1 MNFMRSTMHAGLL
14 CLLSWL
20 LALHGTATAQQ
31 KDNAFEIAKNLDIF
45 ATLFKELNTYYVD
58 DINANRL
65 MQKAIDAMLSDLDPY
80 TNYISED
87 RIEDYRTMTT
97 GRYAGIG
104 ATIRTQEGKCVI
116 VLPYEGSP
124 AQRAGLKIGDQ
135 ITSINGVS
143 TAGKSSDEIS
153 TLLKGQSGTPV
164 EIEILRPTTGER
176 KTFSIK
182 REEIHIS
189 NVPYFG
195 MLNEQVGYIQL
206 SDFTMGA
213 SEEVRA
219 AMDSLKR
226 AGAQAFIIDLR
237 NNPGGLLSEAINIVN
252 LFVPKNELVVSTK
265 GKISEW
271 NKEYYTLNAPY
282 DLESPLVVLV
292 NNRSASASEIVAGAL
307 QDYDRAILIGQRTFG
322 KGLVQVTRPLSY
334 NAQLKVTI
342 AKYYIPSG
350 RCIQAIDYSVHNAD
364 GSLYRIPDSLRRSFK
379 TRAGRMVFDG
389 AGLEP
394 DIVVPAD
401 SLPEIC
407 NYLLQNYYIFNYGVD
422 YAARHTLGKE
432 ITLPP
437 EVLEDFI
444 QWLDKQNFHYA
455 TSHEEYV
462 SVLEQQLKET
472 PDLYASVA
480 EDLSRL
486 KKKLKTDHRQLI
498 RQHKT
503 CVLELIEDEL
513 YKHVYFEKAE
523 ALASFDTDREIQK
536 AIELLRDEQKYSFIL
551 GRSD

>member
-1 MNFMRSTMHAGLL
+1 MRASLLGLVL
-14 CLLSWL
+14 WY
-20 LALHGTATAQQ
+20 AFFPATAQQ

-45 ATLFKELNTYYVD
+45 ATLFKEVNTYYVD
-58 DINANRL
+58 EVNVNRL

-87 RIEDYRTMTT
+87 RIEDYRSMTT

-116 VLPYEGSP
+116 VLPYSGSP
-124 AQRAGLKIGDQ
+124 AQKAGLKIGDQ
-135 ITSINGVS
+135 IVAINGVP
-143 TAGKSSDEIS
+143 TQGKNSDEVS
-153 TLLKGQSGTPV
+153 TLLKGQSGTSV
-164 EIEILRPTTGER
+164 ELEILRPVTGER
-176 KTFSIK
+176 KTISIK
-182 REEIHIS
+182 REEIRVS

-219 AMDSLKR
+219 AMDSLKK
-226 AGAQAFIIDLR
+226 AGARAFILDLR
-237 NNPGGLLSEAINIVN
+237 NNPGGLLSEAINVVN
-252 LFVPKNELVVSTK
+252 LFIPKSELVVSTK

-271 NKEYYTLNAPY
+271 NKEYFTLNAPY
-282 DLESPLVVLV
+282 DLESPLAILV

-322 KGLVQVTRPLSY
+322 KGLVQITRPLSY
-334 NAQLKVTI
+334 NAQLKITI

-350 RCIQAIDYSVHNAD
+350 RCIQAIDYSIHNAD

-379 TRAGRMVFDG
+379 TRAGRVVFDG

-394 DIVVPAD
+394 DILIPVD
-401 SLPEIC
+401 TLPEIC

-422 YAARHTLGKE
+422 YAARHTLGQE
-432 ITLPP
+432 IKLTSA
-437 EVLEDFI
+437 VLEEFI
-444 QWLDKQNFHYA
+444 AWLEKRKFRYI

-462 SVLEQQLKET
+462 SILENQLKEA
-472 PDLYASVA
+472 PEIYASVVS
-480 EDLSRL
+480 DLKSL
-486 KKKLKTDHRQLI
+486 KSKLQTDYRQLI
-498 RQHKT
+498 AKHKD

-523 ALASFDTDREIQK
+523 ALASFDTDREVQK
-536 AIELLRDEQKYSFIL
+536 ALELLTDTEKYAFIL

>member
-1 MNFMRSTMHAGLL
+1 MNFMHSCMRASLLGLVL
-14 CLLSWL
+14 WY
-20 LALHGTATAQQ
+20 AFFPATAQQ

-45 ATLFKELNTYYVD
+45 ATLFKEVNTYYVD
-58 DINANRL
+58 EVNVNRL

-116 VLPYEGSP
+116 VLPYSGSP
-124 AQRAGLKIGDQ
+124 AQKAGLKIGDQ
-135 ITSINGVS
+135 IVAINGVP
-143 TAGKSSDEIS
+143 TEGKNSDEVS
-153 TLLKGQSGTPV
+153 TLLKGQSGTSV
-164 EIEILRPTTGER
+164 ELEILRPVTGER
-176 KTFSIK
+176 KTISIT
-182 REEIHIS
+182 REEIRVS

-195 MLNEQVGYIQL
+195 MLNKQVGYIQL

-219 AMDSLKR
+219 AMDSLKK
-226 AGAQAFIIDLR
+226 AGARAFILDLR
-237 NNPGGLLSEAINIVN
+237 NNPGGLLSEAINVVN
-252 LFVPKNELVVSTK
+252 LFIPKSELVVSTK

-271 NKEYYTLNAPY
+271 NKEYFTLNAPY
-282 DLESPLVVLV
+282 DLESPLAILV

-334 NAQLKVTI
+334 NAQLKITI

-379 TRAGRMVFDG
+379 TRAGRVVFDG

-394 DIVVPAD
+394 DIVIPVD
-401 SLPEIC
+401 TLPEIC

-422 YAARHTLGKE
+422 YAARHTLGQE
-432 ITLPP
+432 IKLTSA
-437 EVLEDFI
+437 VLEEFI
-444 QWLDKQNFHYA
+444 AWLEKRKFRYT

-462 SVLEQQLKET
+462 SILENQLKEA
-472 PDLYASVA
+472 PEIYASVA
-480 EDLSRL
+480 SDLKSL
-486 KKKLKTDHRQLI
+486 KSKLQTDYRQLI
-498 RQHKT
+498 AKHKD

-523 ALASFDTDREIQK
+523 ALASFDTDREVQK
-536 AIELLRDEQKYSFIL
+536 ALELLTDTEKYAFIL

>member
-1 MNFMRSTMHAGLL
+1 MNFMRSCMQASLL
-14 CLLSWL
+14 WLLSWCIFL
-20 LALHGTATAQQ
+20 PATAQQ

-45 ATLFKELNTYYVD
+45 ASLFKEVNTYYVD
-58 DINANRL
+58 EVNANRL
-65 MQKAIDAMLSDLDPY
+65 MQKAIDAMLSELDPY

-104 ATIRTQEGKCVI
+104 ATIRTQNNKCVI
-116 VLPYEGSP
+116 VLPYSDSP
-124 AQRAGLKIGDQ
+124 AQKAGLQIGDQ
-135 ITSINGVS
+135 IMAINGVS
-143 TAGKSSDEIS
+143 TEGKSSDEIS

-164 EIEILRPTTGER
+164 ELQILRPSTGEQ
-176 KTFSIK
+176 KTISIT
-182 REEIHIS
+182 REEIRIS

-195 MLNEQVGYIQL
+195 MLNERVGYIQL

-219 AMDSLKR
+219 AMDSLKK
-226 AGAQAFIIDLR
+226 AGAQAFILDLR
-237 NNPGGLLSEAINIVN
+237 NNPGGLLSEAVNIVN
-252 LFVPKNELVVSTK
+252 LFVPKGELVVSTK

-271 NKEYYTLNAPY
+271 NKEYFTLNAPY
-282 DLESPLVVLV
+282 DLESPLAILV

-322 KGLVQVTRPLSY
+322 KGLVQITRPLSY

-394 DIVVPAD
+394 DVVIPVD
-401 SLPEIC
+401 TLPEIC
-407 NYLLQNYYIFNYGVD
+407 NYLLQNYYIFDYGVD
-422 YAARHTLGKE
+422 YAARYPLGKE
-432 ITLPP
+432 IKLSPDI
-437 EVLEDFI
+437 LEDFTR
-444 QWLDKQNFHYA
+444 WLDKQNFRYV

-462 SVLEQQLKET
+462 SVLEEQLKEE
-472 PDLYASVA
+472 PEVYASVA
-480 EDLSRL
+480 EDLKAL
-486 KKKLKTDHRQLI
+486 KSKLHIDYKKLIAK
-498 RQHKT
+498 HKD

-523 ALASFDTDREIQK
+523 ALASFDTDREVQK
-536 AIELLRDEQKYSFIL
+536 ALELLRDREKYDFIL

>member
-1 MNFMRSTMHAGLL
+1 MRASLLGLVL
-14 CLLSWL
+14 WY
-20 LALHGTATAQQ
+20 AFFPATAQQ

-45 ATLFKELNTYYVD
+45 ATLFKEVNTYYVD
-58 DINANRL
+58 EVNVNRL

-116 VLPYEGSP
+116 VLPYSGSP
-124 AQRAGLKIGDQ
+124 AQKAGLKIGDQ
-135 ITSINGVS
+135 IVAINGVP
-143 TAGKSSDEIS
+143 TQGKNSDEVS
-153 TLLKGQSGTPV
+153 TLLKGQSGTSV
-164 EIEILRPTTGER
+164 ELEILRPVTGER
-176 KTFSIK
+176 KTISIK
-182 REEIHIS
+182 REEIRVS

-219 AMDSLKR
+219 AMDSLKK
-226 AGAQAFIIDLR
+226 AGARAFILDLR
-237 NNPGGLLSEAINIVN
+237 NNPGGLLSEAINVVN
-252 LFVPKNELVVSTK
+252 LFIPKSELVVSTK

-271 NKEYYTLNAPY
+271 NKEYFTLNAPY
-282 DLESPLVVLV
+282 DLESPLAILV

-322 KGLVQVTRPLSY
+322 KGLVQITRPLSY
-334 NAQLKVTI
+334 NAQLKITI

-350 RCIQAIDYSVHNAD
+350 RCIQAIDYSIHNAD

-379 TRAGRMVFDG
+379 TRAGRVVFDG

-394 DIVVPAD
+394 DILIPVD
-401 SLPEIC
+401 TLPEIC

-422 YAARHTLGKE
+422 YAARHTLGQE
-432 ITLPP
+432 IKLTSA
-437 EVLEDFI
+437 VLEEFI
-444 QWLDKQNFHYA
+444 AWLEKRKFRYT

-462 SVLEQQLKET
+462 SILENQLKEA
-472 PDLYASVA
+472 PEIYASVA
-480 EDLSRL
+480 SDLKSL
-486 KKKLKTDHRQLI
+486 KSKLQSDYRQLI
-498 RQHKT
+498 AKHKD

-523 ALASFDTDREIQK
+523 ALASFDTDREVQK
-536 AIELLRDEQKYSFIL
+536 ALELLTDTEKYAFIL

>member
-1 MNFMRSTMHAGLL
+1 MNFMHSCMRASLLGLVL
-14 CLLSWL
+14 WY
-20 LALHGTATAQQ
+20 AFFPATAQQ

-45 ATLFKELNTYYVD
+45 ATLFKEVNTYYVD
-58 DINANRL
+58 EVNVNRL

-116 VLPYEGSP
+116 VLPYSGSP
-124 AQRAGLKIGDQ
+124 AQKAGLKIGDQ
-135 ITSINGVS
+135 IVAINGIP
-143 TAGKSSDEIS
+143 TEGKNSDEVS
-153 TLLKGQSGTPV
+153 TLLKGQSGTSV
-164 EIEILRPTTGER
+164 ELEILRPVTGER
-176 KTFSIK
+176 KTISIK
-182 REEIHIS
+182 REEIRVS

-219 AMDSLKR
+219 AMDSLKK
-226 AGAQAFIIDLR
+226 AGARAFILDLR
-237 NNPGGLLSEAINIVN
+237 NNPGGLLSEAINVVN
-252 LFVPKNELVVSTK
+252 LFIPKSELVVSTK

-271 NKEYYTLNAPY
+271 NKEYFTLNAPY
-282 DLESPLVVLV
+282 DLESPLAILV

-322 KGLVQVTRPLSY
+322 KGLVQITRPLSY
-334 NAQLKVTI
+334 NAQLKITI

-350 RCIQAIDYSVHNAD
+350 RCIQAIDYSIHNAD
-364 GSLYRIPDSLRRSFK
+364 GSFYRIPDSLRRSFK
-379 TRAGRMVFDG
+379 TRAGRVVFDG

-394 DIVVPAD
+394 DIVIPVD
-401 SLPEIC
+401 TLPEIC

-422 YAARHTLGKE
+422 YAARHTLGQQIKL
-432 ITLPP
+432 TSA
-437 EVLEDFI
+437 VLEEFI
-444 QWLDKQNFHYA
+444 AWLEKRKFRYI

-462 SVLEQQLKET
+462 SILENQLKEA
-472 PDLYASVA
+472 PEIYASVVS
-480 EDLSRL
+480 DLKSL
-486 KKKLKTDHRQLI
+486 KSKLQSDYRQLI
-498 RQHKT
+498 AKHKD

-523 ALASFDTDREIQK
+523 ALASFDTDQEVQK
-536 AIELLRDEQKYSFIL
+536 ALELLTDTEKYAFIL